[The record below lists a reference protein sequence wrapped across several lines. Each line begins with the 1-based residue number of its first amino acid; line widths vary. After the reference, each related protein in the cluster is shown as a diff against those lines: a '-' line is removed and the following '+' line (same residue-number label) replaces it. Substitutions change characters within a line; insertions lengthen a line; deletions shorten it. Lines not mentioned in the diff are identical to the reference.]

1 MIMQDCMLVIG
12 FSDTACHSVVRKLRA
27 ERINVLIRESNV
39 TYEEVIRIA
48 PSGIVLAALA
58 EGEREIDFDSRLLQA
73 GIPVLALGDTSLKM
87 LELLGGSVGDVIG
100 EKELMSL
107 HFSHSVVTDG
117 IDDQERML
125 KKAYEMK
132 IGGCISELVRAGK
145 QVIGYVHDV
154 MPVYGLQLE
163 AESND
168 PDSAMLLKNF
178 AGGICNCSTEWNDDK
193 LIETMQMD
201 MREAC
206 GDGNVLCGLTG
217 GLDSAVAALIA
228 HKAMPGRV
236 KCFFADTGLLRAREV
251 SDFIRCFRDDL
262 GMDITLIDARER
274 FETAL
279 KGITAAAEKKRV
291 ISALLRTLL
300 MEMIGENENVSLIVR
315 GTTQND
321 VLHKTTKPIPADIRT
336 AEPLKEFYKDEVRH
350 IAESLG
356 VPQNWVTVQPFP
368 GTGLALRI
376 IGEVTAERLSVVR
389 VCDDIFNDELKKSG
403 VKRLLKSFAALV
415 PVEDDRYIVL
425 LRAVQVAEGE
435 RNHPVR
441 LPYDLLETVV
451 ERILQAKAC
460 VSRVLYDMTPAPDF
474 TGIEYN

>member
-1 MIMQDCMLVIG
+1 MQ
-12 FSDTACHSVVRKLRA
+12 K
-27 ERINVLIRESNV
+27 
-39 TYEEVIRIA
+39 
-48 PSGIVLAALA
+48 
-58 EGEREIDFDSRLLQA
+58 
-73 GIPVLALGDTSLKM
+73 
-87 LELLGGSVGDVIG
+87 
-100 EKELMSL
+100 
-107 HFSHSVVTDG
+107 
-117 IDDQERML
+117 
-125 KKAYEMK
+125 
-132 IGGCISELVRAGK
+132 
-145 QVIGYVHDV
+145 
-154 MPVYGLQLE
+154 
-163 AESND
+163 
-168 PDSAMLLKNF
+168 
-178 AGGICNCSTEWNDDK
+178 
-193 LIETMQMD
+193 D

-206 GDGNVLCGLTG
+206 GDGAVLCGLTG